1 MASTR
6 GILNDLL
13 EGASQGG
20 KKLLAVLIDPDK
32 FSTSDIQ
39 FIENVSERG
48 ADAFLIGGSLMMSDK
63 LNKTIELVKN
73 ATSKPVYLF
82 PSSPAHID
90 SSADGILFLSLLSG
104 RNPELL
110 IGKHVEAAPQL
121 QQTDLHVMSTGYLLV
136 NCGNQTTAHYMSQSL
151 PIPFDKPEIA
161 QATALAGEYL
171 GMQCVYLDGGS
182 GAQRP
187 ISSNMI
193 REVRAALSIPIIV
206 GGGIRDRESAQK
218 ACEAGADMIVVGTAF
233 EDDPELF
240 QDISIAV
247 HSCKVE
253 N

>member
-1 MASTR
+1 MARTE

-13 EGASQGG
+13 ADALKSG

-32 FSTSDIQ
+32 FNPSDTS
-39 FIENVSERG
+39 FVERVSKDG
-48 ADAFLIGGSLMMSDK
+48 ADVFLIGGSLLMSAK
-63 LNKTIELVKN
+63 LSETIEIVKN

-82 PSSPAHID
+82 PSSPAHVD

-104 RNPELL
+104 RNPDLL
-110 IGKHVEAAPQL
+110 IGKHVEATPQL
-121 QQTDLHVMSTGYLLV
+121 ALMDIHVMSTGYLLV

-151 PIPFDKPEIA
+151 PIPYDKPEIA
-161 QATALAGEYL
+161 QTTALAGEYL
-171 GMQCVYLDGGS
+171 GMQCIYMDGGS

-187 ISSNMI
+187 ISANMI
-193 REVRAALSIPIIV
+193 SDVRAVITCPLII
-206 GGGIRDRESAQK
+206 GGGIRDAESARQ
-218 ACEAGADMIVVGTAF
+218 ACEAGADMIVIGTAF
-233 EDDPELF
+233 EEDPDLF